1 MTKPTKPY
9 TPTGKIV
16 PFIEAM
22 RDDPHRIWT
31 IADIAR
37 VMGLQSNKVGGSLL
51 YAERNGIVFRGKR
64 NGLTVFRGVPFEFGG
79 REPPPAKKKPSRI
92 IQITGGWATPPDHIR
107 IPKVIPGWTPPVM
120 VAPRTSR

>member
-22 RDDPHRIWT
+22 RDDLYRIWT

-51 YAERNGIVFRGKR
+51 YAERNGIVFRARR
-64 NGLTVFRGVPFEFGG
+64 NGLTVFRGVPFEVGG
-79 REPPPAKKKPSRI
+79 IQPPEKKKRPSRI
-92 IQITGGWATPPDHIR
+92 IKSGGWTTPADHIR
-107 IPKVIPGWTPPVM
+107 IPRVIPGWTPPVM
-120 VAPRTSR
+120 VAPRQ